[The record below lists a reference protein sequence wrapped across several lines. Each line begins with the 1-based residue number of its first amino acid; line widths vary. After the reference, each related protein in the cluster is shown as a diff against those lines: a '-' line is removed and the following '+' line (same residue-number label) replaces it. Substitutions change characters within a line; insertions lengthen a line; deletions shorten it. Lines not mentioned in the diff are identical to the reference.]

1 MAHLLD
7 KDKKTGSAA
16 FSKPLEE
23 IVINPDTK
31 KEYIK
36 GKFLGKVIMYILYS
50 CWCCCC
56 CCLLIKIMYFF

>member
-36 GKFLGKVIMYILYS
+36 GRFLGKVIMYILYS
-50 CWCCCC
+50 CWCCC
-56 CCLLIKIMYFF
+56 LLVKTMYFF